1 MKPDA
6 YAEPLRAL
14 LRGQEIAALG
24 TLHDDAPYV
33 SMVPFVLLPDASRIV
48 IHVSILA
55 AHTRDMLAD
64 PRVSLLVVAAPTHGG
79 SAQAT
84 ARVTVQGRAERYG
97 DDTAA
102 HADARAAYL
111 TRFPD
116 SAQTFGFGDFSLFGI
131 VPESARFVGGFAQAR
146 TISPAALAAA
156 LRET

>member
-1 MKPDA
+1 MSAPK
-6 YAEPLRAL
+6 YAESLRAL

-24 TLHDDAPYV
+24 TLHDGAPYV

-48 IHVSILA
+48 IHVSSLA

-64 PRVSLLVVAAPTHGG
+64 PRVSFLVVAAPAPGVA
-79 SAQAT
+79 AQAT
-84 ARVTVQGRAERYG
+84 ARITIQGRAERID

-102 HADARAAYL
+102 HADAKADYL
-111 TRFPD
+111 ARFPD
-116 SAQTFGFGDFSLFGI
+116 SAQTFGFADFSLFGI